1 MGFLSVPNLVPW
13 LNIQSLNRHWS
24 VLLDQI
30 PLQLDT
36 EGMKEREDGE
46 RGGAGTIIRG
56 RRLCQIFLSKEGGG
70 DYSREAINRGTAV
83 IQGNKVSLIMMM
95 TMMMMMMMM
104 IMLVMIKIVTEARGK
119 SLIIKA
125 Y

>member
-1 MGFLSVPNLVPW
+1 MA
-13 LNIQSLNRHWS
+13 
-24 VLLDQI
+24 
-30 PLQLDT
+30 
-36 EGMKEREDGE
+36 
-46 RGGAGTIIRG
+46 RGVGRG
-56 RRLCQIFLSKEGGG
+56 RLFQIFLSKEGGG

-83 IQGNKVSLIMMM
+83 IQRNKVSLIMMM
-95 TMMMMMMMM
+95 TMMMM